1 MRKILILEDNEKS
14 YEMLAQILRELDD
27 TVNILYAS
35 ETAEAYSLCMGNQI
49 DLFLLDIILQPK
61 KPGDISGLRFAESVR
76 KIRGYEFTPIIFIT
90 SMEDPKL
97 YAYSDLH
104 CYSFI
109 EKPYDVERTRE
120 TIREALKMPLSCE
133 QKEYIYFRRDNILY
147 KKDADD
153 IIYIENSR
161 SGQVLH
167 AVDGDICLPYRT
179 CRDILKEL
187 NRERF
192 VQCSRFIIV
201 NWAYVENI
209 DRINRYIKLTGVT
222 KRIEAG
228 RTYLEKI
235 MREKRI

>member
-1 MRKILILEDNEKS
+1 MKKILILEDNEKS

-35 ETAEAYSLCMGNQI
+35 ETKEAYALCMGHQI

-61 KPGDISGLRFAESVR
+61 EPGNISGLRFAES
-76 KIRGYEFTPIIFIT
+76 IRRIEGYEFTPIIFIT
-90 SMEDPKL
+90 SIEDPKL

-109 EKPYDVERTRE
+109 EKPYDVEKTRE
-120 TIREALKMPLSCE
+120 TIRQALKMPLLHE
-133 QKEYIYFRRDNILY
+133 KKEYIYFRSDNILY
-147 KKDADD
+147 KIDVEE
-153 IIYIENSR
+153 IIYIENTR
-161 SGQVLH
+161 RGQVLH
-167 AVDGDICLPYRT
+167 AVAGELCLPYRP

-192 VQCSRFIIV
+192 VQCSRYIII
-201 NWAYVENI
+201 NWSYVENI
-209 DRINRYIKLTGVT
+209 DRVNRYIKLNGVK

-228 RTYLEKI
+228 KTYLDKI
-235 MREKRI
+235 LREKKI